1 MLPRL
6 EVRGTYADA
15 LLRST
20 HKIEV
25 VSGRRCFSSP

>member
-6 EVRGTYADA
+6 EVRGTYAEA

-20 HKIEV
+20 HKIAAAAA
-25 VSGRRCFSSP
+25 